1 MGINHFGNEMYGDT
15 THTAGWLWRESA
27 YNLSIDLYVCCYFF
41 SLHFLS
47 LHVNAGWLGFVWI
60 LRSAASVYAS
70 RCDSAEID
78 RHVSF
83 PILIVSACLH
93 SGCDDVAA

>member
-1 MGINHFGNEMYGDT
+1 MTRIC
-15 THTAGWLWRESA
+15 LQ
-27 YNLSIDLYVCCYFF
+27 SIDRFICLLLFLLSPF
-41 SLHFLS
+41 SLD
-47 LHVNAGWLGFVWI
+47 VNAGWLVLGFVWI

-70 RCDSAEID
+70 RCDLAEID